1 MQFIT
6 RALCLPRLLILML
19 PAGPPHWQLNRRNK
33 ETATE
38 WRQNQNARRMGTN
51 EFILC
56 TTLQLQ
62 SHIRTTPTPVTTSTV
77 YIKYRCFRWRATQS
91 LPSLPFPSLLT
102 YLPTYSGIHGG
113 GGHRS
118 QVVVVAAAAVG
129 RSGGGGGGDGTH
141 RIVSADPL
149 AFLSCMLGKDQIPES
164 AASSSSAWNCT
175 TVVGGGAP

>member
-1 MQFIT
+1 
-6 RALCLPRLLILML
+6 
-19 PAGPPHWQLNRRNK
+19 
-33 ETATE
+33 
-38 WRQNQNARRMGTN
+38 MGQ
-51 EFILC
+51 
-56 TTLQLQ
+56 TTL
-62 SHIRTTPTPVTTSTV
+62 
-77 YIKYRCFRWRATQS
+77 S
-91 LPSLPFPSLLT
+91 LSLPSPPPPLPLLPFSPSLPFPSLLT